1 MLGGGMKSGKKH
13 QLKNIRLGYVKKT
26 WREKTVLKNCI
37 YAIAAFGLILPVNLL
52 MHAGAISDLTPPTII
67 SGSVPTGATMDT
79 VATTYDGYNEAITLM
94 DTSDNLSGVVA
105 PLLVYTSPSGKQ
117 TAAGGSSGIDG
128 NTLYQSITHFP
139 QYSESGTWT
148 ATLYLEDNSGNK
160 ITYTDSQL
168 HALGINLD
176 ITLTGQGDTTDPV
189 LTSLTRTNP
198 GVLDTTNYGQVAHF
212 LLHIADNMSGIGIPT
227 LNSTSPSGNQAPAG
241 SVCNVVEGSNSA
253 TGADYLCD
261 VYPAQYAEN
270 GTWTPDLIISDGAGN
285 TVHFSNT
292 DLLARNFDARIVLT
306 GTSDVTPPTVSDLDI
321 TFANPPA
328 DNIPYGGAVITI
340 LGTATDNMSGMN
352 GTSQINYTSPS
363 GKLAFGSIAPT
374 GDNTFATNVYLSEY
388 TEGGTWEPSVYVQDA
403 AGNQRTYTSA
413 DLASMGFD
421 LAINVSKNITETAAP
436 GGTVTSDYENDGATA
451 ANPIEASVTTPTG
464 GPVSIVV
471 VQSSSIDNET
481 NGYTFFDRQL
491 SITAPTESANDPL
504 TLSFMID
511 SSVVPAGESA
521 ATLQIT
527 RNGTVVPEC
536 TDQTTAAPNPCIFS
550 RQTLSG
556 GDLLIKIHST
566 TASAWASGFPTHA
579 NDYNFVGF
587 TAGTKD
593 YPKVNKVQ
601 ANQIV
606 AVDMKIK
613 GVPKNVTDILAS
625 GEPTSQ
631 QVNCTT
637 LNPIGSAVATLSPKN
652 KGLEREGKNKFE
664 YEWRTTKDWK
674 NTCRV
679 FTVQLENGSSQKAMF
694 KFQ

>member
-1 MLGGGMKSGKKH
+1 MFSYKKH
-13 QLKNIRLGYVKKT
+13 KQKNLSLGYIKKRDVRKQT
-26 WREKTVLKNCI
+26 LRSCLYILV
-37 YAIAAFGLILPVNLL
+37 AFALIIPVYIFQRTN
-52 MHAGAISDLTPPTII
+52 AISDLTPPTIV
-67 SGSVPTGATMDT
+67 SGSVMTGNTMDT
-79 VATTYDGYNEAITLM
+79 VNTTNDGYNESLAM
-94 DTSDNLSGVVA
+94 MNTSDNLSGVVA

-117 TAAGGSSGIDG
+117 TATGGSNGIDTIGG

-198 GVLDTTNYGQVAHF
+198 GVLDITNYGQVAHF
-212 LLHIADNMSGIGIPT
+212 LLHITDNMSGIGIPT

-241 SVCNVVEGSNSA
+241 SACTVVEGSA
-253 TGADYLCD
+253 TATAADYTCE

-270 GTWTPDLIISDGAGN
+270 GTWVPDLIIADGAGN
-285 TVHFSNT
+285 TVHFTNA
-292 DLLARNFDARIVLT
+292 DLQARGFDARISLT

-340 LGTATDNMSGMN
+340 LGTASDNMSGMN
-352 GTSQINYTSPS
+352 GTSQIMDTSPS
-363 GKLAFGSIAPT
+363 GKLATGLIAIS
-374 GDNTFATNVYLSEY
+374 GDHTFATNVYLSEY
-388 TEGGTWEPSVYVQDA
+388 TEGGTWEPSVYVQDT
-403 AGNQRTYTSA
+403 AGNQHTYSSTE
-413 DLASMGFD
+413 LASMGFD
-421 LAINVSKNITETAAP
+421 LAVNVSKNITETAAP
-436 GGTVTSDYENDGATA
+436 GGTVTSDYEGDGATA
-451 ANPIEASVTTPTG
+451 SNPIEASVTTPTG

-471 VQSSSIDNET
+471 VQSSSIDSDT

-491 SITAPTESANDPL
+491 SITAPTESADNPL

-511 SSVVPAGESA
+511 SSVVPVGESA

-536 TDQTTAAPNPCIFS
+536 ADQATATPNPCIFS

-566 TASAWASGFPTHA
+566 AASAWASGFPTHT

-593 YPKVNKVQ
+593 YPKVNKAQ
-601 ANQIV
+601 ANQV
-606 AVDMKIK
+606 VSVDMKIK
-613 GVPKNVTDILAS
+613 GVPQGVNNILDE

-631 QVNCTT
+631 RVNCDT
-637 LNPIGSAVATLSPKN
+637 LSPIGSAVATLSPKN

-664 YEWRTTKDWK
+664 YEWRTDKSWK

-679 FTVQLENGSSQKAMF
+679 FNAELKDGSSQKALF